1 MNNQLDII
9 KTIQNTQRRISM
21 IIGVTMGILLIL
33 YFFTFAMLID
43 KGYSFLIELELV
55 TAIIFVITFFFLNK
69 ISFQIT
75 RLLYMSRSSHRQLL
89 SQLLPGDMSKTPEDL
104 QTDLANRHVQ

>member
-21 IIGVTMGILLIL
+21 ILGVTMGMLLIL

-43 KGYSFLIELELV
+43 KGYSFLIEFEFV
-55 TAIIFVITFFFLNK
+55 TAIIFVVMFFFLNK

-75 RLLYMSRSSHRQLL
+75 RLLFMRRSSHRQIL
-89 SQLLPGDMSKTPEDL
+89 SQLIASDMNKTPEDL
-104 QTDLANRHVQ
+104 QTVLANRHIQ